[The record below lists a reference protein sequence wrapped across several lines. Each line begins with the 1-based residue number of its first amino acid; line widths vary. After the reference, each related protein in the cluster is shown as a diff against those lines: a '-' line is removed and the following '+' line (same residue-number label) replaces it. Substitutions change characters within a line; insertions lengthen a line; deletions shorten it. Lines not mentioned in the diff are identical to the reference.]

1 MTADET
7 IEATTD
13 AMSSST
19 ASPAVSAAA
28 KAAAPHSAP
37 AAPAGPPVSN
47 SSRRVRFNATAA
59 KPAPPPQ
66 LDGLAD
72 PLGMNIQRR
81 VKLGKG
87 SATPLRDACFLLL
100 IVGGL
105 LYLAAN
111 GGDATDKDK
120 PRKKNPIAL
129 AKEMNKVQKNLE
141 HIVMEAME
149 TSRRKQGCGIFF
161 APGSIPVTGVAAF
174 AGRRYVKGEEIYQ
187 PSLLVPLELE
197 DGRTVQ
203 LSSLAVTLKFHPLL
217 HNVEGQVV
225 ADVHGNL
232 ADMSL
237 RATRPIRSGEE
248 LFLAYEQHPLFLL
261 DLHDRNLFAHIPLA
275 QDYTTATELEHEVAT
290 AARRMEV
297 AHNRRVQ
304 DAIRINTGYLY
315 MLAASVTRHF
325 APNVAKLLPSSRT
338 DLETRKGRPL
348 ALAALKNQTLGHL
361 QMSATCLADVQ
372 QQLSLVDDDDASLP
386 ATATTTVVVV
396 TRDVTQGEVVQL
408 VPVHMFQPRSC
419 WGDVPCPAAAA
430 MPAYAHCIV
439 APAGNLVMCPL
450 ADIALVA
457 AATDEQKANIAL
469 QWADEKLVKKLRLQD
484 ATEAGAGTLSLNVV
498 ALQGLKSGQEV
509 RDGIKSPWTIYRT

>member
-1 MTADET
+1 
-7 IEATTD
+7 
-13 AMSSST
+13 
-19 ASPAVSAAA
+19 
-28 KAAAPHSAP
+28 
-37 AAPAGPPVSN
+37 
-47 SSRRVRFNATAA
+47 
-59 KPAPPPQ
+59 
-66 LDGLAD
+66 
-72 PLGMNIQRR
+72 MNIQRR

-149 TSRRKQGCGIFF
+149 TTRRKQGCGIFL
-161 APGSIPVTGVAAF
+161 APGSIPATGVAAF

-187 PSLLVPLELE
+187 PSLLVPLELD
-197 DGRTVQ
+197 DGSTVQ
-203 LSSLAVTLKFHPLL
+203 LSSLALTLKFHPLL
-217 HNVEGQVV
+217 HNVEGKVV

-248 LFLAYEQHPLFLL
+248 LFLPYKQHALFLL
-261 DLHDRNLFAHIPLA
+261 DLHERNLFAHIPLA
-275 QDYTTATELEHEVAT
+275 QDYATATELEHEVAT

-372 QQLSLVDDDDASLP
+372 QQSSVAEDDDDASP
-386 ATATTTVVVV
+386 SATTTTTTTTVVV

-419 WGDVPCPAAAA
+419 RGDVPCPATAAI
-430 MPAYAHCIV
+430 PAYAHCIV

-469 QWADEKLVKKLRLQD
+469 QWADEKSVKKLRLQD

-498 ALQGLKSGQEV
+498 ALQALKSGQEV